1 MFTNSDE
8 DIAANARSLVARK
21 QLRQGAIAAA
31 LNLTQS
37 QVSRRLA
44 GQVRFTAAELQALA
58 QLLEVPVATLYGEQV
73 SA

>member
-21 QLRQGAIAAA
+21 QLRQGQIAAA

-44 GQVRFTAAELQALA
+44 GQVRFTPAELQALA